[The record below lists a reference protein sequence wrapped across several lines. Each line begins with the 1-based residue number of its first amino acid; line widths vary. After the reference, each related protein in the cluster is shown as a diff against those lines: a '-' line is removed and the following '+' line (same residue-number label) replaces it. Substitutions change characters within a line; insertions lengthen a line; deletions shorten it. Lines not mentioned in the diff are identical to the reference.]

1 MHDILTD
8 ELVNEIHNYINEA
21 DKVLVGLGMEWNSL
35 VNVKE
40 SFLNGDFENIKM
52 SDLISK
58 KDVMI
63 SDTSERII
71 AYQNLKKLLQEKD
84 YYIISLCD
92 DDVIYEIFDDNDNVV
107 TPCGGYRF
115 LQCGQHIMSRDE
127 VVIKDG
133 KPICPICGGNLS
145 YNNIKNE
152 NYMEES
158 YLSKFNDY
166 KGWLQSTI
174 NKKLVILE
182 LGTDMRFPQVIR
194 FAFDRLIKFNLK
206 SKMYRVNKS
215 LYMVDS
221 SAEGRGIA
229 VKCDSLELVKKM

>member
-40 SFLNGDFENIKM
+40 SFLNGGVENIKM

-71 AYQNLKKLLQEKD
+71 AYQNLKKLLLEKD

>member
-1 MHDILTD
+1 MG
-8 ELVNEIHNYINEA
+8 VN
-21 DKVLVGLGMEWNSL
+21 
-35 VNVKE
+35 
-40 SFLNGDFENIKM
+40 
-52 SDLISK
+52 
-58 KDVMI
+58 
-63 SDTSERII
+63 
-71 AYQNLKKLLQEKD
+71 
-84 YYIISLCD
+84 
-92 DDVIYEIFDDNDNVV
+92 
-107 TPCGGYRF
+107 
-115 LQCGQHIMSRDE
+115 
-127 VVIKDG
+127 
-133 KPICPICGGNLS
+133 
-145 YNNIKNE
+145 NE

-221 SAEGRGIA
+221 GAEGRGIA

>member
-71 AYQNLKKLLQEKD
+71 AYQNLKKLLLEKD

-107 TPCGGYRF
+107 TPCGGYRL

-127 VVIKDG
+127 VVIKDR

-145 YNNIKNE
+145 YNNIKND

>member
-71 AYQNLKKLLQEKD
+71 AYQNLKKLLLEKD

-107 TPCGGYRF
+107 TPCGGYRL

-229 VKCDSLELVKKM
+229 VKCDSLELIKKM

>member
-1 MHDILTD
+1 MYNILTD
-8 ELVNEIHNYINEA
+8 ELIDEIRNYVSEA

-107 TPCGGYRF
+107 TPCGGYRL

-229 VKCDSLELVKKM
+229 VKCDSLELIKKM